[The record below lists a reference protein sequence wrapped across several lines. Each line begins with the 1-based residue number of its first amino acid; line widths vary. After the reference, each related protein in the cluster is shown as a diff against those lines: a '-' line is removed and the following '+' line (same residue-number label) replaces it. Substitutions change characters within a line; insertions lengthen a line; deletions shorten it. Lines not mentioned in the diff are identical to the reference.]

1 MTDPFADEE
10 YGPPRD
16 RWGRPLLLPPSDD
29 LTRLSAERIPYT
41 RASTMGSYVQDHSGL
56 HTWEKRLLARGLGC
70 REDLAALCASVPE
83 LHAAKC
89 DKKSLNPKQKADDKV
104 ANMLLDGY
112 IEQALEHAG
121 RSFKANHG
129 TAIHGFTDPGADL
142 ERVPA
147 RMKEDVASWHD
158 ALRLH
163 GLEVLATEVFVVNEA
178 FGVAGTFDHLV
189 RHPELGV
196 VVLDKK
202 TGQIDDKALGFS
214 VQLACY
220 ASAQVYD
227 WHTDTR
233 APLES
238 LTGGEEVHSD
248 VGLIAHIPLGAG
260 RTDIYRID
268 LGFGFRAAR
277 VAAMVRTARSQAKDA
292 MTPLAAMREE
302 KIA

>member
-1 MTDPFADEE
+1 MTDPFADDD

-16 RWGRPLLLPPSDD
+16 RWGRPLLVPPNGGK
-29 LTRLSAERIPYT
+29 RQPYT

-70 REDLAALCASVPE
+70 REDLAAMCAALPE
-83 LHAAKC
+83 PNAAKC
-89 DKKSLNPKQKADDKV
+89 DKKELTRKQIADDK
-104 ANMLLDGY
+104 ATNAKLDDY

-142 ERVPA
+142 TRVPE
-147 RMKEDVASWHD
+147 RMKPDVTSWHV
-158 ALRLH
+158 AWLQH
-163 GLEVLATEVFVVNEA
+163 QLEVLATEVFVVNEVL
-178 FGVAGTFDHLV
+178 GVAGTFDHLV

-202 TGQIDDKALGFS
+202 TGQVDDKALGFS

-220 ASAQVYD
+220 ASAEVYD

-238 LTGGEEVHSD
+238 LTGGESVNQN

-302 KIA
+302 NVA

>member
-16 RWGRPLLLPPSDD
+16 RWGRPLLKPASDVASTLD
-29 LTRLSAERIPYT
+29 RIPYT

-70 REDLAALCASVPE
+70 REDLAAMCAALPE
-83 LHAAKC
+83 PNAAKC
-89 DKKSLNPKQKADDKV
+89 DKKGLTRQQIAEDKATNAKLDDII
-104 ANMLLDGY
+104 D
-112 IEQALEHAG
+112 QALEGAG

-129 TAIHGFTDPGADL
+129 TAMHGFTDPGADL
-142 ERVPA
+142 DRVPQ
-147 RMKEDVASWHD
+147 RMMDDVAAWHH

-163 GLEVLATEVFVVNEA
+163 GIDILATEVFVVNEVL
-178 FGVAGTFDHLV
+178 GVAGTFDHLV

-196 VVLDKK
+196 CVLDKK
-202 TGQIDDKALGFS
+202 TGQVDDKALGFS

-220 ASAQVYD
+220 ASAEVYD

-238 LTGGEEVHSD
+238 LTGGEQVNQD

-260 RTDIYRID
+260 RTDLYRID
-268 LGFGFRAAR
+268 LAFGHRAAR
-277 VAAMVRTARSQAKDA
+277 LAAMVRTARSQAKDA

>member
-1 MTDPFADEE
+1 MTDPFADDD

-16 RWGRPLLLPPSDD
+16 RWGRPLLIPPEGPDN
-29 LTRLSAERIPYT
+29 RERIPYT
-41 RASTMGSYVQDHSGL
+41 RASTMGNYVQDHSGL

-70 REDLAALCASVPE
+70 REDLAAMCAALPE
-83 LHAAKC
+83 PNAAKC
-89 DKKSLNPKQKADDKV
+89 DKKELTRQQIAEDKATNAK
-104 ANMLLDGY
+104 LDGY

-142 ERVPA
+142 TRVPE
-147 RMKEDVASWHD
+147 RMRPDVDSW
-158 ALRLH
+158 AAAVRLH
-163 GLEVLATEVFVVNEA
+163 GLEILATEVFVVNEVL
-178 FGVAGTFDHLV
+178 GVAGTFDHLV

-202 TGQIDDKALGFS
+202 TGQVDDKALGFS

-220 ASAQVYD
+220 AYAEVYD
-227 WHTDTR
+227 SHTDTR

-238 LTGGEEVHSD
+238 LTDGESVNQNE
-248 VGLIAHIPLGAG
+248 GLIAHIPLGAG
-260 RTDIYRID
+260 RTDLYRVD
-268 LGFGFRAAR
+268 LIFGHRAAR
-277 VAAMVRTARSQAKDA
+277 LAAMVRTARSQAKNA
-292 MTPLAAMREE
+292 MAPLAAMREE

>member
-16 RWGRPLLLPPSDD
+16 RWGRPLLVPPGGG
-29 LTRLSAERIPYT
+29 ERQPYT
-41 RASTMGSYVQDHSGL
+41 RASTMGNYVQDHSGL

-70 REDLAALCASVPE
+70 REDLAAMCAALPE
-83 LHAAKC
+83 PHAARC
-89 DKKSLNPKQKADDKV
+89 DKKELTRKQIAEDKATNAKLDD
-104 ANMLLDGY
+104 Y

-142 ERVPA
+142 TRVPE
-147 RMKEDVASWHD
+147 RMKPDVTSWHV
-158 ALRLH
+158 ACLQHR
-163 GLEVLATEVFVVNEA
+163 LEVLATEVFVANEVL
-178 FGVAGTFDHLV
+178 GVAGTFDHFV

-196 VVLDKK
+196 CVLDKK
-202 TGQIDDKALGFS
+202 TGQVDDKALGFS

-220 ASAQVYD
+220 ASAEVYD

-238 LTGGEEVHSD
+238 LTGGEVVNQD

-260 RTDIYRID
+260 RTDLYRID
-268 LGFGFRAAR
+268 LDFGFGAAR